1 MDALPFDLLTFSQL
15 RQGDTVEG
23 TIVSISPN
31 QVLVAIPYKADAIVD
46 PRELE
51 RLGKEFL
58 ESIAVG
64 DPITAVV
71 VQPED
76 RDGNVVISLARA
88 QQEQDWRQAEE
99 LFQSQDVFEGV
110 VTGYNR
116 GGVIVRVGRVR
127 GFVPASQLSARWQA
141 QQDAEG
147 DPEQRWA
154 RLVGQTMQ
162 LKVVEMDRQRNRLI
176 LSERA
181 AMRDW
186 RKNQK
191 DRLLSTL
198 NKGDV
203 LKGIVTSIAD
213 FGAFVDLGGA
223 DGLIHLSELAWHRVE
238 HPREILRV
246 GQEVEVY
253 VMNVDEERKRI
264 GLSLRRL
271 SPEPWSVVADR
282 YQVGQVVT
290 ATITRLAAFGAFA
303 KMDDCDRRPDSHF
316 RDGGLSYQPSE
327 GDRSGRRRGAGA
339 GDPHRSAAPP
349 HRAEPA
355 PGLGR
360 QLRRL
365 AGRCGRV
372 ERGTGGRRT
381 DARRCPRRRFPSSR
395 HSSCPL
401 RSPVR
406 RAAGNNQITCDPK
419 GAEAHECAPPLLFLL
434 ASSDHG
440 NQRGPFVL

>member
-1 MDALPFDLLTFSQL
+1 MKTHKVLQPAQLAAEPNPMDTLPLDLLTFSEL
-15 RQGDTVEG
+15 RQGDPVEG

-51 RLGKEFL
+51 RLGKDFL

-64 DPITAVV
+64 DPIVAVV

-110 VTGYNR
+110 VTGFNR

-154 RLVGQTMQ
+154 RLVGQNMQ

-271 SPEPWSVVADR
+271 APEPWSVVADR

-290 ATITRLAAFGAFA
+290 ATVTRLAAFGAFA
-303 KMDDCDRRPDSHF
+303 KMDDSIEGLIHISEMADYRINHPKEIVQEGDVVQVRVIRIDPQHRRI
-316 RDGGLSYQPSE
+316 GLSLRQASE
-327 GDRSGRRRGAGA
+327 ENYVDWQADGENEIDVLE
-339 GDPHRSAAPP
+339 DVP
-349 HRAEPA
+349 
-355 PGLGR
+355 
-360 QLRRL
+360 
-365 AGRCGRV
+365 
-372 ERGTGGRRT
+372 
-381 DARRCPRRRFPSSR
+381 
-395 HSSCPL
+395 
-401 RSPVR
+401 
-406 RAAGNNQITCDPK
+406 
-419 GAEAHECAPPLLFLL
+419 AEALPVE
-434 ASSDHG
+434 
-440 NQRGPFVL
+440 

>member
-1 MDALPFDLLTFSQL
+1 MKTHKALQNAQSADEPNPMDALSLDLLTFSQL
-15 RQGDTVEG
+15 RQGDTVDG

-58 ESIAVG
+58 DSIAVG
-64 DPITAVV
+64 DPISAVV

-110 VTGYNR
+110 VTGFNR

-198 NKGDV
+198 NRGDV

-271 SPEPWSVVADR
+271 TPEPWSVVADR
-282 YQVGQVVT
+282 YVVGQVVT
-290 ATITRLAAFGAFA
+290 ATVTRLAAFGAFA
-303 KMDDCDRRPDSHF
+303 KIDDPIEGLIHISEMADYRINHPKEIVQEGDVVQVRVIRIDAQHRRI
-316 RDGGLSYQPSE
+316 GLSLRQASDDNYVDWASDADVADLLDETPE
-327 GDRSGRRRGAGA
+327 EAI
-339 GDPHRSAAPP
+339 
-349 HRAEPA
+349 AEQA
-355 PGLGR
+355 
-360 QLRRL
+360 
-365 AGRCGRV
+365 
-372 ERGTGGRRT
+372 
-381 DARRCPRRRFPSSR
+381 
-395 HSSCPL
+395 
-401 RSPVR
+401 
-406 RAAGNNQITCDPK
+406 
-419 GAEAHECAPPLLFLL
+419 
-434 ASSDHG
+434 
-440 NQRGPFVL
+440 

>member
-1 MDALPFDLLTFSQL
+1 MKTHKALRTAQPAAEPNPMDALPLDLLTFSRL

-31 QVLVAIPYKADAIVD
+31 QLLVAIPYKADAIVD

-58 ESIAVG
+58 DGIAVG

-99 LFQSQDVFEGV
+99 LFESQDVFEGV
-110 VTGYNR
+110 VTGFNR
-116 GGVIVRVGRVR
+116 GGIIVRVGRVR
-127 GFVPASQLSARWQA
+127 GFVPASQLSARWQV

-154 RLVGQTMQ
+154 GLVGQSMQ
-162 LKVVEMDRQRNRLI
+162 LKVVELDRQRNRLI
-176 LSERA
+176 LSERG

-191 DRLLSTL
+191 DRLLTTL
-198 NKGDV
+198 TKGDV

-271 SPEPWSVVADR
+271 TPEPWSLVADQ
-282 YQVGQVVT
+282 YQVGQVLT

-303 KMDDCDRRPDSHF
+303 KMDDAIEGLIHISEMADYRINHPKEIVQEGDEVQVRVIRIDPQHRRI
-316 RDGGLSYQPSE
+316 GLSLRQASE
-327 GDRSGRRRGAGA
+327 DAYVDWQADDES
-339 GDPHRSAAPP
+339 D
-349 HRAEPA
+349 EPVSME
-355 PGLGR
+355 GLP
-360 QLRRL
+360 
-365 AGRCGRV
+365 V
-372 ERGTGGRRT
+372 EVL
-381 DARRCPRRRFPSSR
+381 
-395 HSSCPL
+395 PL
-401 RSPVR
+401 EN
-406 RAAGNNQITCDPK
+406 A
-419 GAEAHECAPPLLFLL
+419 
-434 ASSDHG
+434 
-440 NQRGPFVL
+440 

>member
-1 MDALPFDLLTFSQL
+1 MKTHKTLQSAQPAGEPNPMDTLDLDLLSFSQL
-15 RQGDTVEG
+15 RQGDTIEG

-31 QVLVAIPYKADAIVD
+31 QVLVAIPYKADAVVD

-51 RLGKEFL
+51 RLGKDFL
-58 ESIAVG
+58 ESIAIG
-64 DPITAVV
+64 DPISAVV

-110 VTGYNR
+110 VTGFNR

-154 RLVGQTMQ
+154 RLVGQSMQ

-238 HPREILRV
+238 HPREVLRV

-271 SPEPWSVVADR
+271 TPEPWSIVADH
-282 YQVGQVVT
+282 YEVGQVLT

-303 KMDDCDRRPDSHF
+303 KMDDSIEGLIHISEMADYRINHPKEIVQEGDEVQVRVIRIDPQHRRI
-316 RDGGLSYQPSE
+316 GLSLRQASE
-327 GDRSGRRRGAGA
+327 DAYVDWQA
-339 GDPHRSAAPP
+339 D
-349 HRAEPA
+349 AESVA
-355 PGLGR
+355 VLEE
-360 QLRRL
+360 
-365 AGRCGRV
+365 V
-372 ERGTGGRRT
+372 
-381 DARRCPRRRFPSSR
+381 
-395 HSSCPL
+395 
-401 RSPVR
+401 
-406 RAAGNNQITCDPK
+406 
-419 GAEAHECAPPLLFLL
+419 AEEALPM
-434 ASSDHG
+434 
-440 NQRGPFVL
+440 Q

>member
-1 MDALPFDLLTFSQL
+1 MKTHKSLQSAQPAGEPNPMDTLPLDLLSFSAL

-23 TIVSISPN
+23 SIVSISPN

-51 RLGKEFL
+51 RLGREFL
-58 ESIAVG
+58 DSIAVG

-154 RLVGQTMQ
+154 RLVGQSMQ

-238 HPREILRV
+238 HPREVLRV

-271 SPEPWSVVADR
+271 TPEPWSIVADR
-282 YQVGQVVT
+282 YEVGQVVT
-290 ATITRLAAFGAFA
+290 AIITRLAAFGAFA
-303 KMDDCDRRPDSHF
+303 KMDDSIEGLIHISEMADYRINHPKEIVQEGDQVQVRVIRIDPQHRRI
-316 RDGGLSYQPSE
+316 GLSLRQASDEAYVDWQA
-327 GDRSGRRRGAGA
+327 D
-339 GDPHRSAAPP
+339 
-349 HRAEPA
+349 AEMDSVA
-355 PGLGR
+355 VLEEVAEEA
-360 QLRRL
+360 L
-365 AGRCGRV
+365 
-372 ERGTGGRRT
+372 
-381 DARRCPRRRFPSSR
+381 
-395 HSSCPL
+395 
-401 RSPVR
+401 PV
-406 RAAGNNQITCDPK
+406 Q
-419 GAEAHECAPPLLFLL
+419 
-434 ASSDHG
+434 
-440 NQRGPFVL
+440 

>member
-1 MDALPFDLLTFSQL
+1 MKTHKALQSAQSAAEPNPMDTLPLDLLTFSEL

-51 RLGKEFL
+51 RLGKEFFD
-58 ESIAVG
+58 SIAVG

-154 RLVGQTMQ
+154 RLVGQVMQ

-238 HPREILRV
+238 HPREILKV

-290 ATITRLAAFGAFA
+290 ATVTRLAAFGAFA
-303 KMDDCDRRPDSHF
+303 KMDDAIEGLIHISEMADYRINHPKEIVQEGDVVQVRVIRIDPQHRRI
-316 RDGGLSYQPSE
+316 GLSLRQASDDGYVDWQADAVDDGEMIE
-327 GDRSGRRRGAGA
+327 GMA
-339 GDPHRSAAPP
+339 
-349 HRAEPA
+349 
-355 PGLGR
+355 
-360 QLRRL
+360 
-365 AGRCGRV
+365 
-372 ERGTGGRRT
+372 
-381 DARRCPRRRFPSSR
+381 
-395 HSSCPL
+395 
-401 RSPVR
+401 
-406 RAAGNNQITCDPK
+406 
-419 GAEAHECAPPLLFLL
+419 AEALPVE
-434 ASSDHG
+434 
-440 NQRGPFVL
+440 QM

>member
-1 MDALPFDLLTFSQL
+1 MKTHKSLQSAQPAGEPNPMDTLPLDLLSFSAL

-23 TIVSISPN
+23 SIVSISPN

-51 RLGKEFL
+51 RLGREFL
-58 ESIAVG
+58 DSIAVG

-162 LKVVEMDRQRNRLI
+162 LKVVELDRQRNRLI

-238 HPREILRV
+238 HPREVLRV

-271 SPEPWSVVADR
+271 TPEPWSIVADR
-282 YQVGQVVT
+282 YEVGQVVT
-290 ATITRLAAFGAFA
+290 AIITRLTTFGAFA
-303 KMDDCDRRPDSHF
+303 KMDDSIEGLIHISEMADYRINHPKEIVQEGDEVQVRVIRIDPQRR
-316 RDGGLSYQPSE
+316 RIGLSLRQASDEAYVDWQA
-327 GDRSGRRRGAGA
+327 D
-339 GDPHRSAAPP
+339 
-349 HRAEPA
+349 AEMDSVA
-355 PGLGR
+355 VLEEVAEEA
-360 QLRRL
+360 L
-365 AGRCGRV
+365 
-372 ERGTGGRRT
+372 
-381 DARRCPRRRFPSSR
+381 
-395 HSSCPL
+395 
-401 RSPVR
+401 PV
-406 RAAGNNQITCDPK
+406 Q
-419 GAEAHECAPPLLFLL
+419 
-434 ASSDHG
+434 
-440 NQRGPFVL
+440 

>member
-1 MDALPFDLLTFSQL
+1 MKTHKGLLSAQSAAEPNPMESLPLDAFDFSRI

-31 QVLVAIPYKADAIVD
+31 QLLVAIPYKADAIVD

-51 RLGKEFL
+51 RLGKDFL
-58 ESIAVG
+58 DGMSVG
-64 DPITAVV
+64 DQITAVV

-88 QQEQDWRQAEE
+88 QQEQDWHQAEE
-99 LFQSQDVFEGV
+99 LFESQDVFEGV

-116 GGVIVRVGRVR
+116 GGVIIRVGRVR

-154 RLVGQTMQ
+154 RLVGQSMQ
-162 LKVVEMDRQRNRLI
+162 LKVVELDRQRNRLI

-238 HPREILRV
+238 HPREIVRV

-253 VMNVDEERKRI
+253 VMNVDEDRKRI

-271 SPEPWSVVADR
+271 TPEPWTIAADQ
-282 YQVGQVVT
+282 YVVGQVLSVVV
-290 ATITRLAAFGAFA
+290 TRLTAFGAFA
-303 KMDDCDRRPDSHF
+303 RMDDAIEGLIHISEMADYRINHPKEIVQEGDEVEVRIIRIDPQHRRI
-316 RDGGLSYQPSE
+316 GLSLRQASE
-327 GDRSGRRRGAGA
+327 DAYVDWQATAVDDGDGAGPEGA
-339 GDPHRSAAPP
+339 V
-349 HRAEPA
+349 EE
-355 PGLGR
+355 
-360 QLRRL
+360 
-365 AGRCGRV
+365 RV
-372 ERGTGGRRT
+372 TEML
-381 DARRCPRRRFPSSR
+381 
-395 HSSCPL
+395 PL
-401 RSPVR
+401 EKP
-406 RAAGNNQITCDPK
+406 
-419 GAEAHECAPPLLFLL
+419 
-434 ASSDHG
+434 
-440 NQRGPFVL
+440 

>member
-1 MDALPFDLLTFSQL
+1 MKTHKTLQSAQIAGEPNPMDTLPLDLLSFSEL

-23 TIVSISPN
+23 TIVSIHPN

-51 RLGKEFL
+51 RLGREFL
-58 ESIAVG
+58 DAIAVG
-64 DPITAVV
+64 DPISAVV

-110 VTGYNR
+110 VTGFNR

-154 RLVGQTMQ
+154 RLVGQSMQ

-198 NKGDV
+198 SKGDV

-271 SPEPWSVVADR
+271 TPEPWSIVADQ
-282 YQVGQVVT
+282 YEVGQVVT

-303 KMDDCDRRPDSHF
+303 KMDDSIEGLIHISEMADYRINHPKEIVQEGDEVQVRVIRIDPQHRRI
-316 RDGGLSYQPSE
+316 GLSLRQASDEAYVDWQADADE
-327 GDRSGRRRGAGA
+327 ATEDAVEIV
-339 GDPHRSAAPP
+339 
-349 HRAEPA
+349 AE
-355 PGLGR
+355 
-360 QLRRL
+360 
-365 AGRCGRV
+365 
-372 ERGTGGRRT
+372 
-381 DARRCPRRRFPSSR
+381 
-395 HSSCPL
+395 
-401 RSPVR
+401 
-406 RAAGNNQITCDPK
+406 
-419 GAEAHECAPPLLFLL
+419 EAL
-434 ASSDHG
+434 SM
-440 NQRGPFVL
+440 Q

>member
-1 MDALPFDLLTFSQL
+1 MKTHKALQSAQSAAEPNPMDTLPLDLLSFSQL
-15 RQGDTVEG
+15 RQGDTVDG

-64 DPITAVV
+64 DPISAVV

-110 VTGYNR
+110 VTGFNR

-198 NKGDV
+198 SRGDV

-271 SPEPWSVVADR
+271 TPEPWSVVADR

-303 KMDDCDRRPDSHF
+303 KMDDSIEGLIHISEMADYRINHPKEIVQEGDEVQVRVIRIDPQHRRI
-316 RDGGLSYQPSE
+316 GLSLRQASDDNYV
-327 GDRSGRRRGAGA
+327 DWAA
-339 GDPHRSAAPP
+339 DSAMAD
-349 HRAEPA
+349 AEDM
-355 PGLGR
+355 
-360 QLRRL
+360 
-365 AGRCGRV
+365 
-372 ERGTGGRRT
+372 
-381 DARRCPRRRFPSSR
+381 DAELMEALP
-395 HSSCPL
+395 
-401 RSPVR
+401 
-406 RAAGNNQITCDPK
+406 
-419 GAEAHECAPPLLFLL
+419 AEALRTEQA
-434 ASSDHG
+434 
-440 NQRGPFVL
+440 

>member
-1 MDALPFDLLTFSQL
+1 MKTHKALQPAQSADEPNPMDTLPLDLLTFSQL

-58 ESIAVG
+58 ESVVVG

-238 HPREILRV
+238 HPREILKV

-271 SPEPWSVVADR
+271 SPEPWSVVADQ

-303 KMDDCDRRPDSHF
+303 KMDDAIEGLIHISEMADYRINHPKEIVQEGDVVQVRVIRIDPQHRRI
-316 RDGGLSYQPSE
+316 GLSLRQAADDNYVDWQADAVEDSDLIE
-327 GDRSGRRRGAGA
+327 GMA
-339 GDPHRSAAPP
+339 
-349 HRAEPA
+349 
-355 PGLGR
+355 
-360 QLRRL
+360 
-365 AGRCGRV
+365 V
-372 ERGTGGRRT
+372 E
-381 DARRCPRRRFPSSR
+381 ALS
-395 HSSCPL
+395 
-401 RSPVR
+401 VE
-406 RAAGNNQITCDPK
+406 QM
-419 GAEAHECAPPLLFLL
+419 
-434 ASSDHG
+434 
-440 NQRGPFVL
+440 

>member
-1 MDALPFDLLTFSQL
+1 MKTHKGLQSAQPAGEPNPMDTLPLDLLSFSEL
-15 RQGDTVEG
+15 RQGDSVEG
-23 TIVSISPN
+23 TIVSIHPN

-51 RLGKEFL
+51 RLGKDFL
-58 ESIAVG
+58 DSIAVG
-64 DPITAVV
+64 DPISAVV

-110 VTGYNR
+110 VTGFNR

-154 RLVGQTMQ
+154 RLVGQSMQ

-198 NKGDV
+198 TKGDV

-238 HPREILRV
+238 HPREVLRV

-271 SPEPWSVVADR
+271 TPEPWSIVADQ
-282 YQVGQVVT
+282 YEVGQVVT

-303 KMDDCDRRPDSHF
+303 KMDDAIEGLIHISEMADYRINHPKEIVQEGDEVQVRVIRIDPQHRRI
-316 RDGGLSYQPSE
+316 GLS
-327 GDRSGRRRGAGA
+327 
-339 GDPHRSAAPP
+339 
-349 HRAEPA
+349 
-355 PGLGR
+355 LR
-360 QLRRL
+360 Q
-365 AGRCGRV
+365 ASDEAYV
-372 ERGTGGRRT
+372 
-381 DARRCPRRRFPSSR
+381 DWQS
-395 HSSCPL
+395 
-401 RSPVR
+401 
-406 RAAGNNQITCDPK
+406 D
-419 GAEAHECAPPLLFLL
+419 AEADAEVAIEVVAEEALTM
-434 ASSDHG
+434 
-440 NQRGPFVL
+440 Q

>member
-1 MDALPFDLLTFSQL
+1 MKTHKALQPAQLAAEPNPMDTLPLDLLTFSQL

-51 RLGKEFL
+51 RLGKDYL

-64 DPITAVV
+64 DPISAIV

-110 VTGYNR
+110 VTGFNR

-154 RLVGQTMQ
+154 RLVGQSMQ

-271 SPEPWSVVADR
+271 SPEPWTVVADR

-290 ATITRLAAFGAFA
+290 ATVTRLAAFGAFA
-303 KMDDCDRRPDSHF
+303 KMDDSIEGLIHISEMADYRINHPKEIVQEGDVVQVRVIRIDPQHRRI
-316 RDGGLSYQPSE
+316 GLSLRQASE
-327 GDRSGRRRGAGA
+327 DNYVDWQTGVDDEIDVLEGVPTEAL
-339 GDPHRSAAPP
+339 P
-349 HRAEPA
+349 
-355 PGLGR
+355 
-360 QLRRL
+360 
-365 AGRCGRV
+365 V
-372 ERGTGGRRT
+372 EQ
-381 DARRCPRRRFPSSR
+381 
-395 HSSCPL
+395 
-401 RSPVR
+401 V
-406 RAAGNNQITCDPK
+406 
-419 GAEAHECAPPLLFLL
+419 
-434 ASSDHG
+434 
-440 NQRGPFVL
+440 

>member
-1 MDALPFDLLTFSQL
+1 MKTHKALQSAQPAGEPNPMDTLDLDLLSFSEL

-51 RLGKEFL
+51 RLGKDFL
-58 ESIAVG
+58 EAAAVG
-64 DPITAVV
+64 DPISAVV

-110 VTGYNR
+110 VTGFNR

-154 RLVGQTMQ
+154 RLVGQSMQ

-238 HPREILRV
+238 HPREVLRV

-271 SPEPWSVVADR
+271 TPEPWSIVADQ
-282 YQVGQVVT
+282 YEVGQVLT

-303 KMDDCDRRPDSHF
+303 KMDDSIEGLIHISEMADYRINHPKEIVQEGDEVQVRVIRIDPQHRRI
-316 RDGGLSYQPSE
+316 GLSLRQASE
-327 GDRSGRRRGAGA
+327 DAYVDWQAGA
-339 GDPHRSAAPP
+339 
-349 HRAEPA
+349 EPEA
-355 PGLGR
+355 VV
-360 QLRRL
+360 QEV
-365 AGRCGRV
+365 V
-372 ERGTGGRRT
+372 E
-381 DARRCPRRRFPSSR
+381 
-395 HSSCPL
+395 
-401 RSPVR
+401 
-406 RAAGNNQITCDPK
+406 
-419 GAEAHECAPPLLFLL
+419 EALPM
-434 ASSDHG
+434 
-440 NQRGPFVL
+440 Q

>member
-1 MDALPFDLLTFSQL
+1 MKTHKALRSAQPAAEPNPMDTLPLDLLTFSQL
-15 RQGDTVEG
+15 RQGDTVDG

-58 ESIAVG
+58 DSIAVG
-64 DPITAVV
+64 DPISAVV

-110 VTGYNR
+110 VTGFNR

-198 NKGDV
+198 QRGDV

-271 SPEPWSVVADR
+271 TPEPWSVVADR

-290 ATITRLAAFGAFA
+290 ATVTRLAAFGAFA
-303 KMDDCDRRPDSHF
+303 KMDDAIEGLIHISEMADYRINHPKEIVQEGDVVQVRVIRIDPQHRRI
-316 RDGGLSYQPSE
+316 GLSLRQ
-327 GDRSGRRRGAGA
+327 
-339 GDPHRSAAPP
+339 AAEDSYVDWQ
-349 HRAEPA
+349 ADADEA
-355 PGLGR
+355 DADL
-360 QLRRL
+360 LE
-365 AGRCGRV
+365 AASV
-372 ERGTGGRRT
+372 E
-381 DARRCPRRRFPSSR
+381 A
-395 HSSCPL
+395 L
-401 RSPVR
+401 PVEQ
-406 RAAGNNQITCDPK
+406 A
-419 GAEAHECAPPLLFLL
+419 
-434 ASSDHG
+434 
-440 NQRGPFVL
+440 

>member
-1 MDALPFDLLTFSQL
+1 MKTHKALQPAQLAAEPNPMDTLPLDLLTFSQL

-51 RLGKEFL
+51 RLGKEYL
-58 ESIAVG
+58 ESVAVG
-64 DPITAVV
+64 DPIIAVV

-110 VTGYNR
+110 VTGFNR

-154 RLVGQTMQ
+154 RLVGQSMQ

-191 DRLLSTL
+191 ERLLSTL

-271 SPEPWSVVADR
+271 SPEPWSIVADR

-303 KMDDCDRRPDSHF
+303 KMDDAIEGLIHISEMADYRINHPKEIVQEGDVVQVRVIRIDPQHRRI
-316 RDGGLSYQPSE
+316 GLSLRQASE
-327 GDRSGRRRGAGA
+327 DNYVDWQA
-339 GDPHRSAAPP
+339 D
-349 HRAEPA
+349 AEDELDVLEGVP
-355 PGLGR
+355 
-360 QLRRL
+360 
-365 AGRCGRV
+365 
-372 ERGTGGRRT
+372 T
-381 DARRCPRRRFPSSR
+381 
-395 HSSCPL
+395 
-401 RSPVR
+401 
-406 RAAGNNQITCDPK
+406 
-419 GAEAHECAPPLLFLL
+419 EALPM
-434 ASSDHG
+434 G
-440 NQRGPFVL
+440 

>member
-1 MDALPFDLLTFSQL
+1 MKTHKALRPAQAAAEPNPMDTLPLDLLTFSEL

-58 ESIAVG
+58 ESIAIG

-116 GGVIVRVGRVR
+116 GGIIVRVGRVR

-154 RLVGQTMQ
+154 RLVGQVMQ

-198 NKGDV
+198 NKGDI

-223 DGLIHLSELAWHRVE
+223 DGLIHLVRAGLASRRA
-238 HPREILRV
+238 PARDPQGRS
-246 GQEVEVY
+246 GS
-253 VMNVDEERKRI
+253 R
-264 GLSLRRL
+264 SLR
-271 SPEPWSVVADR
+271 D
-282 YQVGQVVT
+282 
-290 ATITRLAAFGAFA
+290 
-303 KMDDCDRRPDSHF
+303 
-316 RDGGLSYQPSE
+316 
-327 GDRSGRRRGAGA
+327 
-339 GDPHRSAAPP
+339 
-349 HRAEPA
+349 
-355 PGLGR
+355 
-360 QLRRL
+360 
-365 AGRCGRV
+365 
-372 ERGTGGRRT
+372 ERG
-381 DARRCPRRRFPSSR
+381 
-395 HSSCPL
+395 
-401 RSPVR
+401 
-406 RAAGNNQITCDPK
+406 
-419 GAEAHECAPPLLFLL
+419 
-434 ASSDHG
+434 
-440 NQRGPFVL
+440 